1 MRLKGQVPFLLH
13 SVAGGEPRGGRRAI
27 IHVVTP
33 PSCGNSGNGSHSG
46 FWANSLGS
54 TLTIFTE
61 RVQICHASL
70 SVYVNFLKELMIF
83 KSVHT
88 E

>member
-13 SVAGGEPRGGRRAI
+13 SVAGGEPRGG

-61 RVQICHASL
+61 RGQICHASL

-83 KSVHT
+83 KSVQT